1 MTRILVPNSYT
12 WYEKGDAA
20 IAIGMFYALR
30 KHIPNADITL
40 LSSTPEIDAQKYRKY
55 KAKVLRSLLT
65 LSPTDN
71 SPKLV
76 KGIRLIAKAIK
87 YSLWSK
93 LRFPVD
99 PDERQILSAYAEAD
113 IVVSCGGGF
122 LGGYGIIAGLAS
134 FLHLYGIYFAKL
146 LGKPVIIYGQSV
158 EQLGNILVSTATKF
172 VLNRVDLITVREGVS
187 YDYLKSLGIKPK
199 VILTADAAFLVKS
212 ISTEESLR
220 LLAEE
225 NIYSEQRPLVG
236 MTVRHWNFPG
246 YSDGKTRFS
255 NYLEVVT
262 ATIEWLI
269 SKMNAT
275 VVLFPQVIY
284 SPKDD
289 DRIVSSEIVSKIKH
303 KANIR
308 VLTKDYSPEELKGTI
323 GQMDLFIGTRMHSN
337 IFALS
342 NGIPTIAI
350 SYQKKT
356 DGIMNMLGM
365 SQYVLDMANLTFDDM
380 VRLIQVAW
388 NSRESI
394 SSSLKSKIREVQKQA
409 LYNAA
414 LVKDMLHTK
423 ARGLDNV

>member
-1 MTRILVPNSYT
+1 MTRILIPNAYT
-12 WYEKGDAA
+12 WYNKGDAS
-20 IAIGMFYALR
+20 IIVGMIGALR

-40 LSSTPEIDAQKYRKY
+40 LSFTPEVDGEKY
-55 KAKVLRSLLT
+55 KKYDVKVLRSLLT
-65 LSPTDN
+65 LSPTDD

-76 KGIRLIAKAIK
+76 KGIRLIAKVLE
-87 YSLWSK
+87 YSLWAK
-93 LRFPVD
+93 LRFPVNSN
-99 PDERQILSAYAEAD
+99 EREILDTYADAD

-122 LGGYGIIAGLAS
+122 LGGYGIIAGLVS

-146 LGKPVIIYGQSV
+146 VNKPVIIYGQSI
-158 EQLGNILVSTATKF
+158 EQFGNALISSVTKF
-172 VLNRVDLITVREGVS
+172 VLNRVDLITVREGIS
-187 YDYLKSLGIKPK
+187 LDYLKSLGIKPK

-212 ISTEESLR
+212 ISSEKCLR

-225 NIYSEQRPLVG
+225 NVYASQRPLVG
-236 MTVRHWNFPG
+236 MTVRKWNFPE

-255 NYLEVVT
+255 NYLEVMT

-269 SKMNAT
+269 SNMNAT
-275 VVLFPQVIY
+275 VALFPHVIW

-289 DRIVSSEIVSKIKH
+289 DRIVSSEIVSRIKN

-308 VLTKDYSPEELKGTI
+308 VLTKDYSPEELKGII

-365 SQYVLDMANLTFDDM
+365 AEYVLDMANLRFDHM
-380 VRLIQVAW
+380 VRLIQVAC

-394 SSSLKSKIREVQKQA
+394 SSSLKSKIREVQNQA
-409 LYNAA
+409 LYNAK
-414 LVKDMLHTK
+414 LVRDMVDSN
-423 ARGLDNV
+423 R